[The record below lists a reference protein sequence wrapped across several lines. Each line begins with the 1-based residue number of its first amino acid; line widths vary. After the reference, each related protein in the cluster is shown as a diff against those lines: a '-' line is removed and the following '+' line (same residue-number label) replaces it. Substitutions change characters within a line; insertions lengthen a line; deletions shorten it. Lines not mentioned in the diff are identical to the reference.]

1 MSRGLLRRRSV
12 SLEGSRVPQSPA
24 PSHQNPGTLH
34 SFQRHAKC
42 LCKSASLHC
51 HACTSLQVL
60 LTKSMR
66 PLNQAAQFE
75 RLKAAGGIS
84 TAVSLYTS
92 LCLHARVS
100 SPLLGGDASL
110 PPHELTS
117 FIVASRSL
125 VVLSPPF
132 DHECTSDTCPSLGTW
147 LTNTR

>member
-34 SFQRHAKC
+34 SFKRHAKC

-75 RLKAAGGIS
+75 RLKAAGGSS

-100 SPLLGGDASL
+100 SESCSHVLRVEWLMGAWMCREVFGLRGVEMLLQGFSRGAWASGC
-110 PPHELTS
+110 ES
-117 FIVASRSL
+117 
-125 VVLSPPF
+125 
-132 DHECTSDTCPSLGTW
+132 
-147 LTNTR
+147 